1 MARDEAAL
9 DILGLRRMLRPIL
22 TPADHLARG
31 GGSFYLKWIRKW
43 LNPP

>member
-9 DILGLRRMLRPIL
+9 DILGLRRMLRPIT

-31 GGSFYLKWIRKW
+31 GGDLFI
-43 LNPP
+43 